1 MLLKKKWL
9 AYVLGLSLLCV
20 LNFSELRGQNGFI
33 PYVSLSAGLSY
44 TGVNT
49 YLNVG
54 GNFRRHS
61 IYIGPK
67 IVASQSFFTGKT
79 LWGVNAGYAYRLL
92 EQHNWTMQVNLD
104 YQNAIYQS
112 PSTTNYIHEIAGAF
126 CLNFFPHSPR
136 FSIFANMGAN
146 IYIENYYDSY
156 SASRASNS
164 GLAPSVK
171 IGLAYNLRK

>member
-1 MLLKKKWL
+1 
-9 AYVLGLSLLCV
+9 
-20 LNFSELRGQNGFI
+20 
-33 PYVSLSAGLSY
+33 
-44 TGVNT
+44 
-49 YLNVG
+49 
-54 GNFRRHS
+54 
-61 IYIGPK
+61 
-67 IVASQSFFTGKT
+67 
-79 LWGVNAGYAYRLL
+79 
-92 EQHNWTMQVNLD
+92 MQMNLD
-104 YQNAIYQS
+104 YQNVIYQS

-136 FSIFANMGAN
+136 FSIFANLGAN

>member
-67 IVASQSFFTGKT
+67 IVASQSFFPGKT

-104 YQNAIYQS
+104 YQNAIYQ
-112 PSTTNYIHEIAGAF
+112 PATTTNYIHEIAGAF
-126 CLNFFPHSPR
+126 RLNFVTHSPR
-136 FSIFANMGAN
+136 FSIFTSLGA
-146 IYIENYYDSY
+146 IVYLEHYYDSY
-156 SASRASNS
+156 SASRVSNS

>member
-1 MLLKKKWL
+1 MLLKKKWQ
-9 AYVLGLSLLCV
+9 AYFCGLLLLYC
-20 LNFSELRGQNGFI
+20 LNLSELRAQAGFI
-33 PYVSLSAGLSY
+33 PYVSLSAGLSH

-49 YLNVG
+49 YINIG
-54 GNFRRHS
+54 GSFRRHS
-61 IYIGPK
+61 VYIGPK
-67 IVASQSFFTGKT
+67 IVASQSFITGKT